1 MNFLIKLLRD
11 PSLENVDIDG
21 QERFTAHS
29 WTFSHK
35 AMLRDVF
42 SEFHDLFHKLE
53 NQFITAKGIK
63 VEIGAG
69 VAPMRDSYSD
79 VLATDVVSAAH
90 LDHVLNAED
99 MALEN
104 ESVRGLFGQNC
115 FHHFLH
121 PDHFFN
127 EVERVLAPG
136 GGVILLDPYYGPFAS
151 FLYKRLF
158 KNEGFD
164 KDFPSWETPTSGPM
178 YGANQALSYIV
189 FVRDRTEFEKKHPTL
204 KIVYQK
210 PVGNYLKYLFSGGLN
225 FRQLLPDSM
234 SPLINFA
241 QWCLTPF
248 NHWFSLHHTIV
259 IRKDST

>member
-21 QERFTAHS
+21 QERLTVHGRV
-29 WTFSHK
+29 FSRK
-35 AMLRDVF
+35 RMLREVF
-42 SEFHDLFHKLE
+42 SDFHDLFHKLE

-79 VLATDVVSAAH
+79 VLATDVVSAPH
-90 LDHVLNAED
+90 LDLVLNAED

-104 ESVRGLFGQNC
+104 ESVRVLFGQNC
-115 FHHFLH
+115 FHHFPH
-121 PDHFFN
+121 PAQFFN

-151 FLYKRLF
+151 FLFKRLSPT
-158 KNEGFD
+158 EGFD
-164 KDFPSWETPTSGPM
+164 KNCPSWETPVIGPM
-178 YGANQALSYIV
+178 NGANQALSYIV
-189 FVRDRTEFEKKHPTL
+189 FVRDRNKFEKKYPRL

-210 PVGNYLKYLFSGGLN
+210 PLGNYLKYIISGGLN
-225 FRQLLPDSM
+225 FRQLLPDRM
-234 SPLINFA
+234 SPLVDLI
-241 QWCLTPF
+241 QWCLSPF
-248 NHWFSLHHTIV
+248 NRWFDLHHAIV
-259 IRKDST
+259 IRKEY